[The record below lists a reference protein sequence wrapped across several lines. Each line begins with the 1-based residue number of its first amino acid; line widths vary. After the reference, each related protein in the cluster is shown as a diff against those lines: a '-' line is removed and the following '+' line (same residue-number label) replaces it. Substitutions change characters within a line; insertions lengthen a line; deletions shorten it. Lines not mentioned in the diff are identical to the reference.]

1 MIGVAPVLDTGDVAG
16 SDLHLYLLLLDPVHP
31 VQVAVE
37 AVLAG
42 VLLAA
47 LRADHVGVLVPEVHV
62 LDVALE
68 GHLVEV
74 LVAVGALL
82 PAVPLLLAGGVRGAV
97 AGDLGVGDVLHGGEV
112 LGLVHPAL
120 LLVVV
125 TGGGGGGGVAL
136 LGVVPWHGDRHDPA
150 VALLLRLDGHQGG
163 GLRGDGARVACRQA
177 QLVSYGRKLEQ
188 CIFEMPAACGLWRA
202 VL

>member
-1 MIGVAPVLDTGDVAG
+1 MR
-16 SDLHLYLLLLDPVHP
+16 
-31 VQVAVE
+31 VE
-37 AVLAG
+37 RVLAG

-47 LRADHVGVLVPEVHV
+47 LRADHVCVLVPEVHV

-150 VALLLRLDGHQGG
+150 VALLVRLDGHQGG
-163 GLRGDGARVACRQA
+163 GLRGDGARVACRGA
-177 QLVSYGRKLEQ
+177 QFKK
-188 CIFEMPAACGLWRA
+188 IRA
-202 VL
+202 MYF

>member
-1 MIGVAPVLDTGDVAG
+1 MLYAGHVAG
-16 SDLHLYLLLLDPVHP
+16 SDLHLYLLLLHPVHP
-31 VQVAVE
+31 VEVAVE

-62 LDVALE
+62 LDVSLE

-82 PAVPLLLAGGVRGAV
+82 PAVPLLLARGVGGAV
-97 AGDLGVGDVLHGGEV
+97 AGDLGVGHVLHGGQV

-125 TGGGGGGGVAL
+125 TGGGRGRGVAL

-150 VALLLRLDGHQGG
+150 VSLLLRLDGHQGG
-163 GLRGDGARVACRQA
+163 GRRGDGARVAWRGVE
-177 QLVSYGRKLEQ
+177 LVH
-188 CIFEMPAACGLWRA
+188 FH
-202 VL
+202 